1 MYSRFSPALSLKI
14 LIAALA
20 ALSVSVWLPSLWPQL
35 RSRWLLVAAVALGA
49 TFVVAALA
57 LLRSLGRDR
66 QVDLSASELT
76 TLTFPPEG
84 RLQRSQR
91 R

>member
-35 RSRWLLVAAVALGA
+35 RSRWLLVVAVALGA

>member
-1 MYSRFSPALSLKI
+1 MSPRFSPAFLLKI
-14 LIAALA
+14 LVAALA
-20 ALSVSVWLPSLWPQL
+20 ALLVLCLSPLWGEV
-35 RSRWLLVAAVALGA
+35 RSRWLLAAGVTLGAAVLAA
-49 TFVVAALA
+49 AAALI
-57 LLRSLGRDR
+57 RSLGRDR
-66 QVDLSASELT
+66 DVDLSASELT

>member
-1 MYSRFSPALSLKI
+1 MYPRFSPALLLKI
-14 LIAALA
+14 LLAALA
-20 ALSVSVWLPSLWPQL
+20 ALLLWLWLTSLWPQL
-35 RSRWLLVAAVALGA
+35 RSRWLLAAGVALGA
-49 TFVVAALA
+49 TLLA
-57 LLRSLGRDR
+57 GAGIVRRSHGRD
-66 QVDLSASELT
+66 QELDLSASELT